1 LNDIQNNWKCVNI
14 RAPDTDMNC
23 KHDSKCSPRVYA
35 LSAVFY
41 HIVFTNKTVIMLEIN
56 LNTGLGH

>member
-1 LNDIQNNWKCVNI
+1 
-14 RAPDTDMNC
+14 MNC

-41 HIVFTNKTVIMLEIN
+41 HIVYTNKTVIMLEIN